1 MKKWIL
7 HILLFASLFSM
18 LTTSCSQDEEVM
30 QVGSTSGT
38 VRIQFSLDMD
48 GTRAAADETW
58 GTTINTNG
66 NRVIGNDYENK
77 IDLGRLQVFL
87 FDTYGRY
94 MGEVG
99 GLTLNPSNSSSNTYT
114 FTGEVTVKG
123 VDVTI
128 GRNGVKK
135 LEGYTIMVT
144 ANYEEYIYGNIAV
157 TQNYIFDYIAA
168 NYRPNANGEADSYI
182 PMWGMLKTDIPL
194 HEDRAT
200 ASTAASQT
208 SNAVKIYMLRSM
220 AKIEVNM
227 LAGDFKLTGAKLN
240 KHNNKGYILPN
251 KNQGTKNSYF
261 TYNSTSEFLTSSS
274 ANPYTSTDGEL
285 PLYSETAD
293 KKYVIYVPEYANTGG
308 DLEIQLTI
316 KDASGVVLQ
325 KEGGYKIIHGNYS
338 EGKPVD
344 DGTTPVVRNHYYQY
358 NINKVENGVDAEIT
372 LTVTPWS
379 VNQSTVDYRNEVSV
393 TQEISWN
400 NGVTPTSNKG
410 IVLSDDLNEVSFSF
424 NLATPRG
431 GRWYAELV
439 KISGADGA
447 FQFKDANNN
456 LSQGIDGT
464 IDGNSRTLTIVAT
477 QADADVTENNEFLL
491 KIYVETPAL
500 EGTTPRRTDVTNLLG
515 AYTIVQSKQMNN

>member
-1 MKKWIL
+1 
-7 HILLFASLFSM
+7 M
-18 LTTSCSQDEEVM
+18 LTTSCSQDEEVL
-30 QVGSTSGT
+30 QAGETSSGT

-58 GTTINTNG
+58 GTTTTTDDNLK
-66 NRVIGNDYENK
+66 RVIGNDYENK

-87 FDTYGRY
+87 FDSDDRY

-99 GLTLNPSNSSSNTYT
+99 GLTLNSSFNTYT

-123 VDVTI
+123 VDVTNV
-128 GRNGVKK
+128 GGVKK
-135 LEGYTIMVT
+135 LVGYTIMVT
-144 ANYEEYIYGNIAV
+144 ANYEGYINGNLAV

-168 NYRPNANGEADSYI
+168 NYPPNANGVANSYI

-200 ASTAASQT
+200 ATTAAS
-208 SNAVKIYMLRSM
+208 NPVNIYMLRSL

-227 LAGDFKLTGAKLN
+227 LANGFNLTGAKLN

-285 PLYSETAD
+285 PLYSEIAD
-293 KKYVIYVPEYANTGG
+293 RKYVIYVPEYANTNG

-316 KDASGVVLQ
+316 TDASGVVLQ

-379 VNQSTVDYRNEVSV
+379 VNQSTVDYLNEVSV
-393 TQEISWN
+393 EQIISWST
-400 NGVTPTSNKG
+400 GVTPTENNG
-410 IVLSDDLNEVSFSF
+410 IVLSDNLREVNFSF
-424 NLATPRG
+424 TLTTPRG
-431 GRWYAELV
+431 GTWYAELV
-439 KISGADGA
+439 KVSGADGA

>member
-1 MKKWIL
+1 
-7 HILLFASLFSM
+7 
-18 LTTSCSQDEEVM
+18 M

-48 GTRAAADETW
+48 ETRAAADETW

-87 FDTYGRY
+87 FDANGRY

-99 GLTLNPSNSSSNTYT
+99 GLTLNPSNSSFNTYT

-144 ANYEEYIYGNIAV
+144 ANYEGYINGNLAV
-157 TQNYIFDYIAA
+157 TQNYIFDYIAE
-168 NYRPNANGEADSYI
+168 NYRPIINGSTTTYGSYI

-200 ASTAASQT
+200 ASNAASQT

-285 PLYSETAD
+285 PLYSEIAD
-293 KKYVIYVPEYANTGG
+293 KKYVIYVPEYANTNG

-316 KDASGVVLQ
+316 TDASGVVLQ

-372 LTVTPWS
+372 LTVTPWR

-400 NGVTPTSNKG
+400 NDVTPTSNRS

-456 LSQGIDGT
+456 LSQSIEGT
-464 IDGNSRTLTIVAT
+464 IDGNLRTLTIVAT
-477 QADADVTENNEFLL
+477 QADGNVTENNEYLL
-491 KIYVETPAL
+491 KIYVEAPAL
-500 EGTTPRRTDVTNLLG
+500 EGTTPRQADVTNLLG

>member
-7 HILLFASLFSM
+7 HILLFASLFGM
-18 LTTSCSQDEEVM
+18 LATSCSQDEVVE
-30 QVGSTSGT
+30 QSGTTNGT
-38 VRIQFSLDMD
+38 VRIQFTLDMD
-48 GTRAAADETW
+48 GTRAADETW
-58 GTTINTNG
+58 GTTINTSD

-99 GLTLNPSNSSSNTYT
+99 GLTINPSNSSSNTYT

-128 GRNGVKK
+128 VDGVKK
-135 LEGYTIMVT
+135 LVGYTIMVT
-144 ANYEEYIYGNIAV
+144 ANYEGYINGNLAV

-168 NYRPNANGEADSYI
+168 NYHPNANGVANSYI

-200 ASTAASQT
+200 ATTAAA
-208 SNAVKIYMLRSM
+208 SNPVNIYMLRSL

-227 LAGDFKLTGAKLN
+227 LANGFNLTGAKLN

-316 KDASGVVLQ
+316 TDASSGNKLQ

-379 VNQSTVDYRNEVSV
+379 VNQSTVDYLNEVSV
-393 TQEISWN
+393 EQIISWST
-400 NGVTPTSNKG
+400 GVTPTENNG
-410 IVLSDDLNEVSFSF
+410 IVLSDNLREVNFSF
-424 NLATPRG
+424 TLTTPRG
-431 GRWYAELV
+431 GTWYAELV
-439 KISGADGA
+439 KVSGADGA

-477 QADADVTENNEFLL
+477 QAEADVTENNEFLL

>member
-87 FDTYGRY
+87 FDTNGRY

-128 GRNGVKK
+128 KNGVKM

-144 ANYEEYIYGNIAV
+144 ANYEGYINGNIAV

-168 NYRPNANGEADSYI
+168 NYRPNANGVANSYI

-200 ASTAASQT
+200 ASTAAA
-208 SNAVKIYMLRSM
+208 SNPVNIYMLRSL

-227 LAGDFKLTGAKLN
+227 LANGFNLTGAKLN

-316 KDASGVVLQ
+316 TDASSGNELQ

-372 LTVTPWS
+372 LTVTPWR

-400 NGVTPTSNKG
+400 NDVTPTSNRS

-456 LSQGIDGT
+456 LSQSIEGT
-464 IDGNSRTLTIVAT
+464 IDGNLRTLTIVAT
-477 QADADVTENNEFLL
+477 QADGNVTENNEYLL
-491 KIYVETPAL
+491 KIYVEAPAL
-500 EGTTPRRTDVTNLLG
+500 EGTTPRQADVTNLLG

>member
-1 MKKWIL
+1 
-7 HILLFASLFSM
+7 
-18 LTTSCSQDEEVM
+18 M

-87 FDTYGRY
+87 FDANGRY

-99 GLTLNPSNSSSNTYT
+99 GLTLNPSNSSSYTYT

-123 VDVTI
+123 VDVTNV
-128 GRNGVKK
+128 GGVKK
-135 LEGYTIMVT
+135 LVGYTIMVT
-144 ANYEEYIYGNIAV
+144 ANYEGYINGNLAV

-168 NYRPNANGEADSYI
+168 NYHPNANGVANSYI

-200 ASTAASQT
+200 ATTAAA
-208 SNAVKIYMLRSM
+208 SNPVNIYMLRSL

-227 LAGDFKLTGAKLN
+227 LANGFNLTGAKLN

-316 KDASGVVLQ
+316 TDASSGNELQ

-379 VNQSTVDYRNEVSV
+379 VNQSTVDYLNEVSV
-393 TQEISWN
+393 EQIISWST
-400 NGVTPTSNKG
+400 GVTPTENNG
-410 IVLSDDLNEVSFSF
+410 IVLSDNLREVNFSF
-424 NLATPRG
+424 TLTTPRG
-431 GRWYAELV
+431 GTWYAELV
-439 KISGADGA
+439 KVSGADGA

-477 QADADVTENNEFLL
+477 QADADVTENNEYLL

>member
-7 HILLFASLFSM
+7 HILLFASLFGM

-77 IDLGRLQVFL
+77 IDLSRLQVFL

-123 VDVTI
+123 VDVTNV
-128 GRNGVKK
+128 GGVKK
-135 LEGYTIMVT
+135 LVGYTIMVT
-144 ANYEEYIYGNIAV
+144 ANYEGYINGNLAV
-157 TQNYIFDYIAA
+157 TQNYIFDYIAE
-168 NYRPNANGEADSYI
+168 NYRPIINGSTTTYGSYI

-200 ASTAASQT
+200 ATTAASQT
-208 SNAVKIYMLRSM
+208 NNAVKIYMLRSM

-227 LAGDFKLTGAKLN
+227 LADGFKLTGAKLN

-261 TYNSTSEFLTSSS
+261 KYNSTSEFLTSSS

-316 KDASGVVLQ
+316 TDASGVVLQ

-344 DGTTPVVRNHYYQY
+344 GDTPTPVVRNHWYQY
-358 NINKVENGVDAEIT
+358 NIS
-372 LTVTPWS
+372 S
-379 VNQSTVDYRNEVSV
+379 VSTSSEEVSLNIQYQVMGWTSV
-393 TQEISWN
+393 TN
-400 NGVTPTSNKG
+400 P
-410 IVLSDDLNEVSFSF
+410 
-424 NLATPRG
+424 NLT
-431 GRWYAELV
+431 
-439 KISGADGA
+439 
-447 FQFKDANNN
+447 F
-456 LSQGIDGT
+456 
-464 IDGNSRTLTIVAT
+464 GNDYGNV
-477 QADADVTENNEFLL
+477 
-491 KIYVETPAL
+491 L
-500 EGTTPRRTDVTNLLG
+500 EGESASPDPSNDNGNGTETGD
-515 AYTIVQSKQMNN
+515 AK